1 MSSSHNIFK
10 LICLPKLERPSII
23 PSIDLKKTE
32 LDNIFEIRS
41 YAERRLLKFNESYIY
56 INQQYLNDIPT
67 SKGILL
73 NTAETTPHIANFK
86 SYYYTLIFW
95 LAKYWTPNI
104 TLYIRLENESKLVI
118 VEKLIEF

>member
-41 YAERRLLKFNESYIY
+41 YAERRLLKFNLRYVEYF
-56 INQQYLNDIPT
+56 L
-67 SKGILL
+67 ILL
-73 NTAETTPHIANFK
+73 KLLHI
-86 SYYYTLIFW
+86 SQILSRIII
-95 LAKYWTPNI
+95 L
-104 TLYIRLENESKLVI
+104 
-118 VEKLIEF
+118 